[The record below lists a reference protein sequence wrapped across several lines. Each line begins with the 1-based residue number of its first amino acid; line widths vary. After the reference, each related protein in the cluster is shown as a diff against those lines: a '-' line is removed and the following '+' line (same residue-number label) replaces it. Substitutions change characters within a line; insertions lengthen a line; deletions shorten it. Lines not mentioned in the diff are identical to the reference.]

1 MWAGK
6 GKKPETGLLSNSR
19 LVANVQKANIFSLES
34 SQSWQLFR
42 SISRSQNCGSHS
54 SFCSIENCECEYGT
68 NAIDALI

>member
-6 GKKPETGLLSNSR
+6 GKKPETGLLSNSFSR
-19 LVANVQKANIFSLES
+19 ERAKGQYFSLES

-42 SISRSQNCGSHS
+42 SISRSQNCGIHS